1 MSALRLAV
9 GLTHTWV
16 RLYTRGLPPK
26 PREARRAELESDLWE
41 HVNEREHRPAA
52 TALEIAVRL
61 LAGVPADL
69 SWRLEHRSRKRR
81 PARLVEGSRA
91 MIAAVKRNG
100 MIVLSGLLGA
110 YYLAMGITVPLGGD
124 WGSTG
129 ELAAYGAM
137 VGLGGVLVFAGL
149 WASGRAPRLAGVS
162 LAVGAA
168 LGAAMTFWLIVTPAL
183 ALLVIVW
190 VVMRRRGHTPAPA

>member
-1 MSALRLAV
+1 
-9 GLTHTWV
+9 
-16 RLYTRGLPPK
+16 
-26 PREARRAELESDLWE
+26 
-41 HVNEREHRPAA
+41 
-52 TALEIAVRL
+52 
-61 LAGVPADL
+61 
-69 SWRLEHRSRKRR
+69 
-81 PARLVEGSRA
+81 

-129 ELAAYGAM
+129 ELAAYDAL

-149 WASGRAPRLAGVS
+149 WASGRAPRLGRLS

-168 LGAAMTFWLIVTPAL
+168 LGAAMTFWLIVTPVV

-190 VVMRRRGHTPAPA
+190 VVMRRRSHVPALA